1 MHDAITQTQ
10 LPFQP
15 SPVLVHLIQN
25 GRRRRNS
32 SASDTAC
39 KQQLKSADYLDR
51 KFESEMRQH
60 YEVENAQHCGVW
72 KRFHVQA
79 TEARRQ
85 VAVQIERDYRQFC
98 RQLGDPV
105 ELDHQHDEQLKQTK
119 SLLDSE
125 NNQQN
130 EGSAATSTAPSKAVA
145 ANQVEAELALHLA
158 QDWVQQERFNIQ
170 EAFTNQTRKLQ
181 EDLDAYLSHLDAD
194 FMAKRETVL
203 HASSQVTV
211 RTGVKPHQHHEG
223 APQFQSSTKRS
234 MLLQTAQPLSVK
246 ATDDGR
252 ETRLPRWT
260 RAAPAAMR
268 AHSHSRRYRSDVDE
282 TQQKL
287 DEIQNRLQ
295 TLTDAAE
302 AERKNGMQWIGR
314 QCAHMFAQ
322 LDCRET
328 EAKVLA
334 LLLKEELSE
343 NDELR
348 HRVTRFA

>member
-1 MHDAITQTQ
+1 MHDVIAQTQ

-15 SPVLVHLIQN
+15 SPVLVHLIQSD
-25 GRRRRNS
+25 RRRRSS
-32 SASDTAC
+32 SAPDASC

-72 KRFHVQA
+72 KRFHAQA

-85 VAVQIERDYRQFC
+85 VAAQIERDSRRFC
-98 RQLGDPV
+98 RHLGDPV
-105 ELDHQHDEQLKQTK
+105 ELDQQHDEQPKQPK
-119 SLLDSE
+119 SLPDGES
-125 NNQQN
+125 NQQH
-130 EGSAATSTAPSKAVA
+130 EGSAATSTKPSKAIVA
-145 ANQVEAELALHLA
+145 SQVEVELALHLA

-181 EDLDAYLSHLDAD
+181 EDLDVYLSQLDAD
-194 FMAKRETVL
+194 FMAKRETML
-203 HASSQVTV
+203 RASSHVTL
-211 RTGVKPHQHHEG
+211 RTGIKPAILSRQHHEG
-223 APQFQSSTKRS
+223 DPQFQSSTKRS
-234 MLLQTAQPLSVK
+234 MLLQTAQ
-246 ATDDGR
+246 
-252 ETRLPRWT
+252 
-260 RAAPAAMR
+260 

-287 DEIQNRLQ
+287 DGIQNRLQ
-295 TLTDAAE
+295 TLKDAAE

-322 LDCRET
+322 LDCKET

-334 LLLKEELSE
+334 LLLKEELRG

-348 HRVTRFA
+348 HHVTHFA